1 MALDTE
7 AIWEAIR
14 QRLADETSGFTKITR
29 RRREWALE
37 EYPVLFLSGDS
48 GDEIPTGAADDPA
61 PVWRITGDIW
71 VLARS
76 SPTDQDPQPTESV
89 DTLKMSV
96 ISALERKTTDQ
107 VHGILGHYW
116 DVNGL
121 VRYLT
126 VTRVEKGAGEKTG
139 QPMAHI
145 SLEMET
151 NAP

>member
-14 QRLADETSGFTKITR
+14 QRLQDETEGFVTVTR

-37 EYPVLFLSGDS
+37 EYPVLFISSDT
-48 GDEIPTGAADDPA
+48 GDEVPTGAADDPA
-61 PVWRITGDIW
+61 PIWRITGDLW
-71 VLARS
+71 VMDRS
-76 SPTDQDPQPTESV
+76 SPTDQDPQPTASV
-89 DTLKMSV
+89 DTLKVSV
-96 ISALERKTTDQ
+96 IAALERKPSDPCADGVQ
-107 VHGILGHYW
+107 GHYW
-116 DVNGL
+116 NVGGL

-126 VTRVEKGAGEKTG
+126 VTRVEKGTGEKTG

-151 NAP
+151 Y